1 MSFVLELLR
10 MMDGDDLQVVWK
22 VSGLGAQREGLG
34 SELAAEQALAWW
46 RINTGHCRPNSKQTN
61 NYVE

>member
-34 SELAAEQALAWW
+34 SELAAEQSLAWW
-46 RINTGHCRPNSKQTN
+46 KDQRWSQR
-61 NYVE
+61 